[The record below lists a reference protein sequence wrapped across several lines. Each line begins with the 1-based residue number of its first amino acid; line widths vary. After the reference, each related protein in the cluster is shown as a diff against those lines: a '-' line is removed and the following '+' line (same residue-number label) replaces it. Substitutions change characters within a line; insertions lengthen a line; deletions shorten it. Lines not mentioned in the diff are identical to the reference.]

1 MAENANEKTGG
12 TITHARLRWICITAA
27 GTALFVVLTMC
38 LQVPVF
44 ENYYLCLGYII
55 MAVCLYSFGVI
66 SGTFVGVAGVI
77 LYCLLTS
84 GLRGM
89 PGWSVGN
96 LVIGIIVGLTFKLTK
111 KMKKTWLQAVIN
123 FIAIAVSTAIGIL
136 ILKSLTECILY
147 AQPMVV
153 RMGKNV
159 FAFVADIFVLEL
171 SLPICMTMDKYVKK
185 VLLIQRK
192 Q

>member
-1 MAENANEKTGG
+1 MADQENVKSG
-12 TITHARLRWICITAA
+12 TVTSKSRLKWICITAVS
-27 GTALFVVLTMC
+27 TALFVVLTMC

-55 MAVCLYSFGVI
+55 MAVCLYSFGVV
-66 SGTFVGVAGVI
+66 SGTFVGVIGVVI
-77 LYCLLTS
+77 YCLLTS

-89 PGWSVGN
+89 PGWAIGN

-111 KMKKTWLQAVIN
+111 RMKKTWLQAVIN
-123 FIAIAVSTAIGIL
+123 FLAIAASTAIGIL

-147 AQPMVV
+147 AQPMIV

-159 FAFVADIFVLEL
+159 FAFVADIFMLEF
-171 SLPICMTMDKYVKK
+171 SLPICMSMDKPIKK
-185 VLLIQRK
+185 TLNV
-192 Q
+192 

>member
-1 MAENANEKTGG
+1 MAENVVEKTGAAP
-12 TITHARLRWICITAA
+12 THAKLKWICITAIS
-27 GTALFVVLTMC
+27 TALFVVLTMC

-55 MAVCLYSFGVI
+55 MAVCLYSFGTV
-66 SGTFVGVAGVI
+66 SGTFVGVIGVV

-89 PGWSVGN
+89 PGWAIGN
-96 LVIGIIVGLTFKLTK
+96 LVIGVIVGLTFKLTK
-111 KMKKTWLQAVIN
+111 KMKKTWLQAVVN
-123 FIAIAVSTAIGIL
+123 FLAIAVSTAIGIL

-147 AQPMVV
+147 AQPMIV

-159 FAFVADIFVLEL
+159 FAFVADIFVLEF
-171 SLPICMTMDKYVKK
+171 SLPICMSMDKPIKRILK
-185 VLLIQRK
+185 I
-192 Q
+192 